1 MKLASKVILLFQD
14 PDGFG
19 SSIATALH
27 PKPESDVIREQSS
40 FSIAL
45 DKYGVNGSQILG
57 DVVHFLDPSG
67 SPHVSI
73 LVLPNYAPPIASCA
87 MNEILS
93 LISSQNPSKP
103 TIILPSI
110 AKTIVTPGIT
120 LYGAEIGAKTEF
132 SRDLIAKTSKPPSDL
147 KIYGE
152 PVACLVQMAS
162 VLNIATV
169 LLFGSRGQGQSGKSN
184 GFYIET
190 ICNMGDYLA
199 AHINLDFRKE
209 KLKEMA
215 PGKARGAQE
224 PWRELYG
231 SLQRI
236 SYDDAC
242 SMHQF
247 TPVNCST
254 VILLLNYYCN
264 KTVVALLPLGLS
276 ALFCIASLSSTSSS
290 VHHHLIILLIP
301 NLQWHF
307 FRYFRQPLLSGGF
320 EFLQYSSIAFINET
334 AKAFATGRENT
345 SLM

>member
-40 FSIAL
+40 FVIAL
-45 DKYGVNGSQILG
+45 DKYGADGSQVLG
-57 DVVHFLDPSG
+57 DVVHFLDPNG

-73 LVLPNYAPPIASCA
+73 LVLPNYAPPIAACA

-93 LISSQNPSKP
+93 IISSQNPSKP
-103 TIILPSI
+103 TIILPLI
-110 AKTIVTPGIT
+110 NKTIVTPGFT
-120 LYGAEIGAKTEF
+120 LYGAEIGAKTDF
-132 SRDLIAKTSKPPSDL
+132 SRDLIAKTAKPPSDL
-147 KIYGE
+147 KIYSE

-169 LLFGSRGQGQSGKSN
+169 LLFGSSRGQSGKSN
-184 GFYIET
+184 SFDMET

-199 AHINLDFRKE
+199 AHINLEFRKE

-231 SLQRI
+231 
-236 SYDDAC
+236 
-242 SMHQF
+242 
-247 TPVNCST
+247 
-254 VILLLNYYCN
+254 
-264 KTVVALLPLGLS
+264 
-276 ALFCIASLSSTSSS
+276 
-290 VHHHLIILLIP
+290 
-301 NLQWHF
+301 
-307 FRYFRQPLLSGGF
+307 
-320 EFLQYSSIAFINET
+320 
-334 AKAFATGRENT
+334 
-345 SLM
+345 